1 MSKPSQ
7 LSLRREWHGQI
18 AISDI
23 LINGKPLSQRIRQHE
38 DLRIDHVSALGWIH
52 ESFER
57 LVLQSPPDLPGGR
70 TSILVCSQ
78 CGDLGC
84 GAVSAVIIR
93 DGDEVIWGDLGIANN
108 LANDDGNPWLFE
120 KVRSFKFSWVDYT
133 KALNM
138 GATQG
143 NS

>member
-1 MSKPSQ
+1 MSKSSQ
-7 LSLRREWHGQI
+7 LSLQSARHGRI

-23 LINGKPLSQRIRQHE
+23 LINGKPLVERIRQHE
-38 DLRIDHVSALGWIH
+38 GGQMSYVSPLGWIH

-108 LANDDGNPWLFE
+108 LGIDDGNPWLFE

-138 GATQG
+138 RAT
-143 NS
+143 